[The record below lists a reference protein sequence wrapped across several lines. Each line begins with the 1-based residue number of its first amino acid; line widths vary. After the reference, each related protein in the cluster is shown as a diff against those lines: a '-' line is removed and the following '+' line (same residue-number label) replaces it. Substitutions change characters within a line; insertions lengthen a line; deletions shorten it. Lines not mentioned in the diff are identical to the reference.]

1 MKTSS
6 FPWAAEQLLLEEE
19 VSGERSLRRKNSLVL
34 GPLADTSRRAKKQ
47 LTPEEIEERNKKVG
61 GLMGDPQNDVLN
73 LYLFNV
79 LEIKFK

>member
-1 MKTSS
+1 MYFWIYHLMKTRS
-6 FPWAAEQLLLEEE
+6 FPCAAEQLLLEEE

-61 GLMGDPQNDVLN
+61 GLMGDP
-73 LYLFNV
+73 
-79 LEIKFK
+79 KK